1 MIGHA
6 AGRTADPD
14 LHQDPELLHLA
25 GSVEDTPDEALVLL
39 DTRGGKSTPV
49 VEVPDPLTR
58 RTNLIKLKVFYYRKF
73 QVEQFGYCLLDYYSL
88 QIFCLKPIIACV
100 FFDKT
105 KVIYERLEGQLCL
118 I

>member
-1 MIGHA
+1 MIVHA
-6 AGRTADPD
+6 ADRTADPD

-58 RTNLIKLKVFYYRKF
+58 KTNRIKLKVFYYLKF
-73 QVEQFGYCLLDYYSL
+73 RV
-88 QIFCLKPIIACV
+88 
-100 FFDKT
+100 
-105 KVIYERLEGQLCL
+105 
-118 I
+118 